1 MNIARASAGV
11 AAVAVALV
19 TAIGSAA
26 APAARATAQAAPVN
40 AAPPVVSGTAREG
53 QTLTASSG
61 SWGGTLPISY
71 SYAWQR
77 CNSSGA
83 SCNHISGTSGET
95 YHLVAA
101 DVGHTIRAKVKA
113 TNADGSAEEVSAPTG
128 VIANTGS
135 APAATSQPNPSG
147 SAVEGQTLTASNG
160 TWNAAQPLTYTYHW
174 QTCKS
179 TTCTDIKDA
188 TAQTYVIAHADVGDQ
203 LRYQL
208 TASNAAGKG
217 VVYSNLT
224 GVVAAK
230 GAPPKNV
237 SPPVIIGTASPGSQL
252 QASAGEWVGA
262 NGGAYVYSWLRCL
275 ASGTNCAAI
284 SGAGNPSYLVTSA
297 DSGGSLR
304 VRVTAKNAAGST
316 SADSLAVPVKAAPP
330 TGNVVP
336 VTSLT
341 ARPDHLLISDVK
353 FSPSPF
359 KSPGSTLTLKVHVVV
374 EATKQGVSGALVQ
387 VTGIPYNW
395 VHNPPETATG
405 SDGWVTLKIGT
416 TSALP
421 HSGALVFQVRARGP
435 GNKEEDILGG
445 ISTRRLVQVSLK

>member
-1 MNIARASAGV
+1 MNIVRASVGL
-11 AAVAVALV
+11 AAAAVALV

-26 APAARATAQAAPVN
+26 APAARATAQAAPVS
-40 AAPPVVSGTAREG
+40 ASPPVVSGTARQG
-53 QTLTASSG
+53 QTLSVSSG
-61 SWGGTLPISY
+61 SWGGLLPISY
-71 SYAWQR
+71 AYAWQR

-95 YHLVAA
+95 YHLGGA

-113 TNADGSAEEVSAPTG
+113 TNADGSAEAVSAPTG
-128 VIANTGS
+128 VVANTGS

-147 SAVEGQTLTASNG
+147 SAIEGQTLTASDG

-174 QTCKS
+174 QTCRS

-188 TAQTYVIAHADVGDQ
+188 TAQTYLIAHADVGDQ

-237 SPPVIIGTASPGSQL
+237 APPVIIGTASPGSQV
-252 QASAGEWVGA
+252 QASAGEWAGA
-262 NGGAYVYSWLRCL
+262 NGAAYAYSWLRCL
-275 ASGTNCAAI
+275 ASGTNCAPI
-284 SGAGNPSYLVTSA
+284 SGAGSPSYLVTSA

-330 TGNVVP
+330 AGNVVP
-336 VTSLT
+336 VSSLT
-341 ARPDHLLISDVK
+341 PHPDHLLISDVK

-359 KSPGSTLTLKVHVVV
+359 ANPGGSFTLKVHVML
-374 EATKQGVSGALVQ
+374 EGTTKGVSGALVQ

-395 VHNPPETATG
+395 VHNPPETPTG
-405 SDGWVTLKIGT
+405 SDGWVTLKVGT
-416 TSALP
+416 TSKLP
-421 HSGALVFQVRARGP
+421 HSGALVMQIRARGP
-435 GNKEEDILGG
+435 GNSEEAILGG
-445 ISTRRLVQVSLK
+445 ISTRRLVQLSLK